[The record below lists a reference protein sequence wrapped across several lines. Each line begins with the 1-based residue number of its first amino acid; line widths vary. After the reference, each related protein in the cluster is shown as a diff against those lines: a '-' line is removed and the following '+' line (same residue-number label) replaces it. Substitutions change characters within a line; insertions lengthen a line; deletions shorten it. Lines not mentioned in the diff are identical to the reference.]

1 MLGTADYSIKM
12 EISEVLTIALVGLLT
27 VMAILALIA
36 VCIIVISKIIRS
48 LESKTGKKK
57 DSKLPE
63 SSTPQTQTQA
73 KQGTPL
79 PESKS
84 IGSLELVGT
93 DEATAAVIM
102 AIVSDKSG
110 IPLNRLVFKSIRLME
125 D

>member
-12 EISEVLTIALVGLLT
+12 EISEVLTIAIVGLLT

-36 VCIIVISKIIRS
+36 VCIIVISKIIR
-48 LESKTGKKK
+48 LIESKADKKK
-57 DSKLPE
+57 ETKLPE
-63 SSTPQTQTQA
+63 SGTPQADA

-84 IGSLELVGT
+84 VGSLELVGT

>member
-36 VCIIVISKIIRS
+36 VCIIVISKIIR
-48 LESKTGKKK
+48 LIESKAGKKK
-57 DSKLPE
+57 ESKLPE
-63 SSTPQTQTQA
+63 SGTPQA
-73 KQGTPL
+73 DVKQGTPL
-79 PESKS
+79 PDSMS

>member
-36 VCIIVISKIIRS
+36 VCIIVISKIIR
-48 LESKTGKKK
+48 LIESKADKKK
-57 DSKLPE
+57 ESKLPE
-63 SSTPQTQTQA
+63 NSTPQA
-73 KQGTPL
+73 DVKQGTPL
-79 PESKS
+79 PDSKS
-84 IGSLELVGT
+84 VGSLELVGT

>member
-12 EISEVLTIALVGLLT
+12 EISEVLTIAIVGLLT

-36 VCIIVISKIIRS
+36 VCIIVISKIIR
-48 LESKTGKKK
+48 LIESKTGKKK

-63 SSTPQTQTQA
+63 KVTEQPAMS
-73 KQGTPL
+73 QGAPL

>member
-36 VCIIVISKIIRS
+36 VCIIVISKIIR
-48 LESKTGKKK
+48 LIESKADKKK
-57 DSKLPE
+57 ESKFPE
-63 SSTPQTQTQA
+63 NITPQADA

-79 PESKS
+79 PDSKS
-84 IGSLELVGT
+84 VGSLELVGT

>member
-1 MLGTADYSIKM
+1 MIGTADYSIKM

-36 VCIIVISKIIRS
+36 VCIIVISKIIR
-48 LESKTGKKK
+48 LIENKSKKNKAV
-57 DSKLPE
+57 KLPE
-63 SSTPQTQTQA
+63 SGAEQPAVS
-73 KQGTPL
+73 QGTPL